1 MHGFIRQY
9 ADGVFEPEVVRILT
23 DAFDDA
29 WASLQASEAP
39 SADQQYAVTART
51 ILAKRIIA
59 LAKEG
64 QLDRRRLST
73 AALIYLGRQKLSH
86 TPPSDLS

>member
-9 ADGVFEPEVVRILT
+9 ADGVFEPEAVRILT

-29 WASLQASEAP
+29 WAGLQASKAP
-39 SADQQYAVTART
+39 FGNEEYAATART

-64 QLDRRRLST
+64 QLDRRRLSV
-73 AALIYLGRQKLSH
+73 AALIYLGRQKLTR
-86 TPPSDLS
+86 TPPDD

>member
-9 ADGVFEPEVVRILT
+9 ADGVFEPEAVGILT
-23 DAFDDA
+23 DAFDEA
-29 WASLQASEAP
+29 WAQLQASKDP
-39 SADQQYAVTART
+39 FADEEYAATART

-64 QLDRRRLST
+64 QLDRRRLSV

-86 TPPSDLS
+86 TPPSDL